1 MLRSEII
8 TGKNDDEYRG
18 PDNCEMTGYDE
29 LSEIELLEK
38 EEELA
43 RDLWEEGATSD
54 DCRSEEMLLK
64 LTRQVAIHL
73 SGSILFEIVTWD
85 RLGSE

>member
-1 MLRSEII
+1 VLRSEII
-8 TGKNDDEYRG
+8 TDKNDDEYRG

-43 RDLWEEGATSD
+43 RDLWEEGGNV
-54 DCRSEEMLLK
+54 R
-64 LTRQVAIHL
+64 RL
-73 SGSILFEIVTWD
+73 SI
-85 RLGSE
+85 